1 MHCIIQQTTLSART
15 NNPEHAALLR
25 DHYAGNHPG
34 LLWRRYTAVCD
45 DAPLVTAG
53 VLLLAMPVLNAPW
66 RAIAWPTLFSGIAKR
81 EAARR
86 ANAHV
91 RTISRI
97 AVDPRFRG
105 RGIGSALVRR
115 AVADFHAASSSDA
128 QPHLLEAV
136 ASMALVIP
144 VFSAAGMRSISL
156 PISARNQLLTLALTR
171 AGLCHADLIDPETS
185 FVISSATGG
194 PLAKLAS
201 ALRAW
206 ARSSGG
212 TRKLVNGPALAMHH
226 AAARGLAEKAVFVA
240 GDALVAHAA
249 RLAPAAQEPRS

>member
-1 MHCIIQQTTLSART
+1 MHCIIQQTVLPART
-15 NNPEHAALLR
+15 NTAEHTALLSN
-25 DHYAGNHPG
+25 HYAGNHPG
-34 LLWRRYTAVCD
+34 LIWRRYAAVCD

-53 VLLLAMPVLNAPW
+53 VLLLSMPVLNAPW
-66 RAIAWPTLFSGIAKR
+66 RAIAWPALFGDAAKR

-97 AVDPRFRG
+97 VVDARFRG

-115 AVADFHAASSSDA
+115 AVADFHAAGSGGN

-144 VFSAAGMRSISL
+144 VFTAAGMRSINI
-156 PISARNQLLTLALTR
+156 PVSARNLKLTIALAR
-171 AGLCHADLIDPETS
+171 AGLCNADLIDPETS
-185 FVISSATGG
+185 FVISSATSG
-194 PLAKLAS
+194 PLVTLAS

-212 TRKLVNGPALAMHH
+212 TRKLLCGPAPAMHH
-226 AAARGLAEKAVFVA
+226 AAARGVAEKAVFVA
-240 GDALVAHAA
+240 GSD
-249 RLAPAAQEPRS
+249 SFG